1 MNEIKTKP
9 KLSLVSSKEELEE
22 RLLTEEDPDNLQNI
36 VDLFNLNIRKK
47 DIIRA
52 SKLNELQDRTVEQM
66 ANRLE
71 NKADEFSNK
80 DLLDYFKIIQD
91 TITKSGTSPEVPQIQ
106 INQQQ
111 IKIEDNTLSRESRAR
126 VADAIQ
132 AILNGTGDKEQPID
146 VDYMKEED

>member
-132 AILNGTGDKEQPID
+132 AILNGTGDQEQPID
-146 VDYMKEED
+146 VDYTKEED

>member
-91 TITKSGTSPEVPQIQ
+91 TIIKSGTSPEVPQIQ

-132 AILNGTGDKEQPID
+132 AILNGTGDQEQPID

>member
-132 AILNGTGDKEQPID
+132 AILNGTGDQEQPID

>member
-52 SKLNELQDRTVEQM
+52 SKLNELQDKTVEQM

>member
-52 SKLNELQDRTVEQM
+52 SKLNELQDKTVEQM

-132 AILNGTGDKEQPID
+132 AILNGTGDQEQPID